1 MLDFISFQLLPPSQH
16 LFRMVS
22 FDFIALCS
30 IDAQVNV
37 VSIHFNLGSAV
48 ATVSKAQL
56 DEIVSA
62 VQERV
67 QNRGTV
73 YTCTVLNGRR
83 RKCFRARVFALGE
96 HHLAHIRANAIDG
109 IVQDDTNLLNLKI
122 SLVFE
127 SKSDALRFQSALS
140 NYVTSVLC
148 KRDRDELNP
157 ATDIRVDQE
166 LISSTDLTGAL
177 LSRVMQK
184 QYAHDFDTSLTVN
197 SPDCDSLNDSTS
209 IYAGSVL
216 DVDISPEV
224 VLQMLENPKHDH
236 FVGKPAEVAH
246 LKSQTKY
253 PKSASNI
260 NNQLYL
266 SR

>member
-1 MLDFISFQLLPPSQH
+1 
-16 LFRMVS
+16 MV
-22 FDFIALCS
+22 
-30 IDAQVNV
+30 
-37 VSIHFNLGSAV
+37 
-48 ATVSKAQL
+48 TKAQL
-56 DEIVSA
+56 DEIVLA

-67 QNRGTV
+67 QNRATV

-96 HHLAHIRANAIDG
+96 HHLAHVGANMSDG
-109 IVQDDTNLLNLKI
+109 IVQDDANLLNLKI
-122 SLVFE
+122 SLVFKSE
-127 SKSDALRFQSALS
+127 SDALRFQSALN

-148 KRDRDELNP
+148 KRDRDELQP
-157 ATDIRVDQE
+157 ATDIRVEQE
-166 LISSTDLTGAL
+166 LVSSMDLTGIL

-184 QYAHDFDTSLTVN
+184 QYAHDYDTSLTVN

-216 DVDISPEV
+216 DVDISPEI

>member
-1 MLDFISFQLLPPSQH
+1 M
-16 LFRMVS
+16 
-22 FDFIALCS
+22 
-30 IDAQVNV
+30 
-37 VSIHFNLGSAV
+37 
-48 ATVSKAQL
+48 
-56 DEIVSA
+56 
-62 VQERV
+62 
-67 QNRGTV
+67 
-73 YTCTVLNGRR
+73 YTCIVLNGRR

-96 HHLAHIRANAIDG
+96 FHLAHVRAGTSDG
-109 IVQDDTNLLNLKI
+109 IIQDDTNLLNLKI
-122 SLVFE
+122 SLVFKNE
-127 SKSDALRFQSALS
+127 SDALRFQSALN

-148 KRDRDELNP
+148 KRDRDELLP

-166 LISSTDLTGAL
+166 LVSSTDLTGIFQ

-184 QYAHDFDTSLTVN
+184 QYTHDYDTSLTVN
-197 SPDCDSLNDSTS
+197 SPDCDSMNDSTS

-216 DVDISPEV
+216 AVDISLET

-266 SR
+266 SRYAFYSSPQSWFVFCSSLELLIIFH